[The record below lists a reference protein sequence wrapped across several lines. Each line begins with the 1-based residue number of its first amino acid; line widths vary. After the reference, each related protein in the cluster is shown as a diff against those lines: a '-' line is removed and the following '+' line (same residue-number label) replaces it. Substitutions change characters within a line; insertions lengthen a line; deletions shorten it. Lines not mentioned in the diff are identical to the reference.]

1 MLLCLTKVD
10 DLPEVVFGLRLLAKQ
25 KSWELIFLNAP
36 IEEELNLYASDTK
49 VIFMNPNKSHI
60 IFDRNVLNNFNNL
73 EVFCTAST
81 GTIHIDLLAAE
92 ELGIKVINIKQYI
105 KTLKTIPSTA
115 ELAFALTL
123 DGLRQ
128 VTKSHNEALQSL
140 SWDFEK
146 YIGKQIK
153 DLKVGVLGYGRL
165 GAIYS
170 KMMKD
175 SGADLCLLD
184 PRISFDFNHDVI
196 KFLSHANQFDVL
208 SIHIHAEGNENFVNK
223 NFFNVLADDVV
234 IVNTSRGEIVN
245 HSDLFVFL
253 DNHPNAKYC
262 TDVLPEEG
270 NSAKREWFLKEFAKR
285 SNIIVTQHIGG
296 MSSGARK
303 TAFGLACNLLLDSYG
318 VING

>member
-1 MLLCLTKVD
+1 MLLCLTKIN
-10 DLPEVVFGLRLLAKQ
+10 DLPEVQSSLRLLAKK

-36 IEEELNLYASDTK
+36 TEEELKLYSTNTK

-60 IFDRNVLNNFNNL
+60 TFNREVLKKFKNL

-81 GTIHIDLLAAE
+81 GTVHIDLVAAE
-92 ELGIKVINIKQYI
+92 ELGIQVINIKKYI
-105 KTLKTIPSTA
+105 KILKTIPSTA

-128 VTKSHNEALQSL
+128 ITKSNNEALQYSY
-140 SWDFEK
+140 WDFEK

-175 SGADLCLLD
+175 SGADLYLLD
-184 PRISFDFNHDVI
+184 PRICFDFDDQVTRFLSSARELDVI
-196 KFLSHANQFDVL
+196 SF
-208 SIHIHAEGNENFVNK
+208 HIHAEGNENFIDK
-223 NFFNVLADDVV
+223 SFFNSLADDVV
-234 IVNTSRGEIVN
+234 IVNTSRGEIIN
-245 HSDLFVFL
+245 HSDLFLFL
-253 DNHPNAKYC
+253 DNNPKAIYC
-262 TDVLPEEG
+262 
-270 NSAKREWFLKEFAKR
+270 S
-285 SNIIVTQHIGG
+285 
-296 MSSGARK
+296 
-303 TAFGLACNLLLDSYG
+303 CNLLLDTYG